1 MLVVTA
7 HHLKKAR
14 RSLYID
20 EVPFRSPR
28 SPVALTRP
36 LAGIPKKREGLV
48 VTLPDIAAASG
59 LGRYLPL
66 SGVVSVG
73 PFTVEPVWVGDR
85 RLNLLIDEAWYYLS
99 AVPDTFFAPRCPTT
113 LLFPADTAP
122 DRPSLEAFTRFVR
135 GSGFAAVIA
144 SGPYAAA
151 WRERCAASFP
161 IEVRERPAQLPL
173 DWRPSPET

>member
-14 RSLYID
+14 RSLYLD
-20 EVPFRSPR
+20 EVPFRSR

-36 LAGIPKKREGLV
+36 LTGIPRQRKGLV
-48 VTLPDIAAASG
+48 VTLPDIAGASG
-59 LGRYLPL
+59 LAQYLHL

-73 PFTVEPVWVGDR
+73 PFTVEPAWVGDR
-85 RLNLLIDEAWYYLS
+85 RMNLLIDGAWYYLS
-99 AVPDTFFAPRCPTT
+99 AVPDIPFAPRCATT

-122 DRPSLEAFTRFVR
+122 DHPSIEAVTRFVR
-135 GSGFAAVIA
+135 GSGFMAVIA
-144 SGPYAAA
+144 SGHHAAA
-151 WRERCAASFP
+151 WRDRCVASFP